1 MFRGKWQANL
11 KIYNTSHYLGTFDAE
26 IDAAYAYDAKAL
38 ELMGSDAATNFR
50 YETRLGGREEE
61 GGAKGDRLLFPIG
74 KAGNSTCTIVGFSA
88 HIGVTQTTAAK
99 RWKVDIVHRGQM
111 YHIGSYSDETEAA
124 RVYDRKALE
133 LWGPAADTNVRT
145 EGSFDRY

>member
-50 YETRLGGREEE
+50 RRQFDGSG
-61 GGAKGDRLLFPIG
+61 
-74 KAGNSTCTIVGFSA
+74 
-88 HIGVTQTTAAK
+88 TAFTG
-99 RWKVDIVHRGQM
+99 I
-111 YHIGSYSDETEAA
+111 
-124 RVYDRKALE
+124 
-133 LWGPAADTNVRT
+133 
-145 EGSFDRY
+145 